1 MSFKIIAIRALDRC
15 NPKFLKNLNKDEF
28 YTFHNSYDFS
38 EYSKKNTIGY
48 FEEKDVD
55 LYSSENVKINISAI
69 VGKNGSGKSSVVE
82 LLYAFIFCIANS
94 KEIDLINRDRF
105 IKDHSSSKKDNES
118 LEYNRQLINL
128 IDLDLN
134 DFETLNLELFYLADY
149 ENKLSNSKIFKIT
162 KNGTFKIQKYIFDG
176 INYIECKKNVYE
188 LNKDF
193 LSEEFFY
200 SIVSNYSLYGLNTRH
215 SGIWMKS
222 IFHKNDGYQTPIV
235 LNPMRTDGNI
245 EINTVTYLSKSRL
258 LTNILSFYNPEKKNE
273 NSYLINDKKVEN
285 VIFKFDFSK
294 LNIIDDNKYSKISKK
309 EFIFKVDNKL
319 IFLESSQKYGDKYF
333 FKIFNAF
340 TNIENEKSDNKNFI
354 VYFSSLSLVE
364 KITVDYI
371 LNKVKGIVEK
381 YPTYNKYNGLFR
393 LRKTSIL
400 DNFLDEII
408 LDQSHVAYKLR
419 QAINFLRYN
428 LINVNDVIKE
438 YDFNIENLSENIIG
452 KNNELKEIGNK
463 EFNGEN
469 DNFIKFE
476 HFKFNLIY
484 FIPPSFLEVDIL
496 FKDKGSFNDLSSGEK
511 QRVFSFASIIYHLRN
526 LKSVK
531 PVKGNLI
538 YSYYSLIFDE
548 IELYFHPEFQ
558 KTFINDLVNSIN
570 TLDYR
575 FDINIIFATHSPFIL
590 SDIPNS
596 NIMYLDEG
604 KCLIGSKRPQKSFGA
619 NIHDLLSDSFF
630 MKDGYMGE
638 FAKEKIKSAIDYLE
652 KYPNQNKIWNNNNI
666 KKFIDLISEPL
677 IKNSLNELY
686 YLNVLSTIS
695 EKEKEIIR
703 LQKLIELEKE

>member
-1 MSFKIIAIRALDRC
+1 MSFKIIAIRALDKC

-48 FEEKDVD
+48 FEKKDVD

-82 LLYAFIFCIANS
+82 LIYAFIFCIANS

-128 IDLDLN
+128 IDLDLK

-162 KNGTFKIQKYIFDG
+162 KDGTFKIQEYIFDG

-193 LSEEFFY
+193 LSKEFFY

-258 LTNILSFYNPEKKNE
+258 LTNILSYYNPEKKKE
-273 NSYLINDKKVEN
+273 TSYLINDKKVEN

-294 LNIIDDNKYSKISKK
+294 LNIIDDNKFSKILKK

-340 TNIENEKSDNKNFI
+340 TNIESEKTDNKNFI
-354 VYFSSLSLVE
+354 VYFNSLSLVE

-393 LRKTSIL
+393 LRKTSVL

-408 LDQSHVAYKLR
+408 LDQSHVVYKLR

-428 LINVNDVIKE
+428 LINVNDVLKE
-438 YDFNIENLSENIIG
+438 YDFNIENLSQTIIG

-596 NIMYLDEG
+596 NIMYLENG
-604 KCLIGSKRPQKSFGA
+604 GCLKKEVRPTKSFGA
-619 NIHDLLSDSFF
+619 NITDLLADSFF
-630 MKDGYMGE
+630 IENGLIGD
-638 FAKEKIKSAIDYLE
+638 FAKGKITNVIKWLNDKERDMSKKEEYKKIIEIIDEPLVKYKLKEMYLE
-652 KYPNQNKIWNNNNI
+652 KI
-666 KKFIDLISEPL
+666 IDTDYIDAE
-677 IKNSLNELY
+677 IERLNDLKAKT
-686 YLNVLSTIS
+686 NG
-695 EKEKEIIR
+695 
-703 LQKLIELEKE
+703 